1 MAGEAVTVAN
11 GLITSDVA
19 DYLIAVA
26 PSSVGYTL
34 QRPDGKFIY
43 QQGTY
48 NSFNLGASI
57 PDNAFA
63 NWVFQPI
70 QDGMFALVNDA
81 NKKTV
86 KLNFYEKGGSYSYG
100 CYPGT
105 SFGEYLNA
113 SMKVNDGNFKAQ
125 DIALEGVSYVWKYDS
140 GHGYWKAGAYAN
152 NKNNPT
158 ESWLVSPEI
167 DLSKATKPVL
177 SFDNILNHLKGHE
190 REGYVDAYILTDYT
204 DDVQAATK
212 TLVEGITWGSGASW
226 TAVNSGDIELS
237 AYAGQKIRLA
247 FMYKSTA
254 ECAPTFEVYNI
265 SVKEPVK
272 GYYADVK
279 VFKEISESEAAMSV
293 STYTMA
299 STRAADG
306 CNRTAL
312 YAYDG
317 SSWNKHALDGITLD
331 VMQPA
336 AYSSLGVGYL
346 ASASTVLPVYLKNAY
361 PYAQKDDVIAVA
373 YYASSENAVAAKELI
388 YNGTEWIMTQ
398 KTIDVVDQF
407 VKSNGAWVYDPS
419 VVLEL
424 PAGKNQPLSALY
436 YQAMTDWVWENV
448 DTPNGMTK
456 GQGYVTSYGNNE
468 YYTGASAYQGNVDW
482 RPSAAKNQYPAEYE
496 SMSDADIVALLQKR
510 FIEVM
515 GEVLAPLN
523 PDAKM
528 VDGVDVFY
536 TINFGVYTGSSESW
550 TVVYKLVADGKFEYV
565 EGSLAKQ

>member
-1 MAGEAVTVAN
+1 M
-11 GLITSDVA
+11 
-19 DYLIAVA
+19 
-26 PSSVGYTL
+26 
-34 QRPDGKFIY
+34 
-43 QQGTY
+43 
-48 NSFNLGASI
+48 
-57 PDNAFA
+57 
-63 NWVFQPI
+63 
-70 QDGMFALVNDA
+70 
-81 NKKTV
+81 

-113 SMKVNDGNFKAQ
+113 SMKVNDGDFKAQ

-152 NKNNPT
+152 NTNNPT

-398 KTIDVVDQF
+398 KTIDVVNQF

-515 GEVLAPLN
+515 GEVLASLN